1 MAQDIV
7 SVFAIGRLTRDSELK
22 YTGGGLAI
30 AKFSIACN
38 SRAKKG
44 DEWIDEASFLDVS
57 VFGKSAESLNQ
68 YLLKGKQIAVQGR
81 LKQERWESD
90 GQNRSK
96 IVINADNVP
105 TTRKGNKNSQGS
117 GADARNSPSRAP
129 ERDSDNSLNLGRIY
143 PFSMII
149 QITPDGYIHLRR
161 RPGGS
166 GENTCLKTRPKGRRL
181 KTAPFHALVQEYFT
195 SGCHSYNAK
204 TWRLREYIKGSG
216 AGLASNLTYTRTNP
230 GIHKVKTLDEI
241 PEGVPLSHKL
251 GKLKSWAAYTKNERK
266 KTLDRLNIRN
276 DTGRCS
282 DKTLFSKYWRE

>member
-96 IVINADNVP
+96 IVINADSVQLL
-105 TTRKGNKNSQGS
+105 GGDKNSHGS
-117 GADARNSPSRAP
+117 GSDARNSPSRAP
-129 ERDSDNSLNLGRIY
+129 ETVSDNPPDFPDDI
-143 PFSMII
+143 PF
-149 QITPDGYIHLRR
+149 
-161 RPGGS
+161 
-166 GENTCLKTRPKGRRL
+166 
-181 KTAPFHALVQEYFT
+181 
-195 SGCHSYNAK
+195 
-204 TWRLREYIKGSG
+204 
-216 AGLASNLTYTRTNP
+216 
-230 GIHKVKTLDEI
+230 
-241 PEGVPLSHKL
+241 
-251 GKLKSWAAYTKNERK
+251 
-266 KTLDRLNIRN
+266 
-276 DTGRCS
+276 
-282 DKTLFSKYWRE
+282 